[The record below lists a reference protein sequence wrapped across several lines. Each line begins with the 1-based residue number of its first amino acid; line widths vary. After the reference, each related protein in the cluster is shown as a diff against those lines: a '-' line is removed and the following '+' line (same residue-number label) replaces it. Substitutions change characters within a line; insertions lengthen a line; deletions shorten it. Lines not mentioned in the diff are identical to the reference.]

1 MLAGQ
6 LHVAPP
12 HLPAAVARLSGPAR
26 PLVVYQNCER
36 IWWELER
43 DGREQSRPVMDPRKA
58 EREIA
63 RTDLNRGQ
71 RQAAHMILTSRNRVA
86 GIQGSAGVGKSHL
99 IRTTAGIAERNGYQ
113 VVVLAP
119 YANQVERLQSDGL
132 NASTLA
138 TFLVSKDRN
147 IDKRTLVDWRQ
158 KATGFP
164 ALPGVAFRMA
174 FPTRERRECG
184 SLSEEPLPPDLRV
197 AGVILVP
204 R

>member
-1 MLAGQ
+1 ALVRVEARYTTDLAWRTEQ
-6 LHVAPP
+6 SIL
-12 HLPAAVARLSGPAR
+12 
-26 PLVVYQNCER
+26 QM
-36 IWWELER
+36 ER
-43 DGREQSRPVMDPRKA
+43 DGREQSCPVMDPRKA

-138 TFLVSKDRN
+138 TFLLSKDRN
-147 IDKRTLVDWRQ
+147 IDKRTLVVVD
-158 KATGFP
+158 
-164 ALPGVAFRMA
+164 
-174 FPTRERRECG
+174 E
-184 SLSEEPLPPDLRV
+184 
-197 AGVILVP
+197 AGLVP
-204 R
+204 ARQMEAALRIAERNDSRVVLAGDIQ